1 MKKLVMLPLSALAGI
16 SMLFGPRAALSAEV
30 LPMTRPLSF
39 IFRLQKTRG
48 TQIPQTVLLVH
59 RLRPETA
66 MSAQLPLW
74 RVLQL
79 SP

>member
-30 LPMTRPLSF
+30 PADDKTAVVY
-39 IFRLQKTRG
+39 FRLQKTRG